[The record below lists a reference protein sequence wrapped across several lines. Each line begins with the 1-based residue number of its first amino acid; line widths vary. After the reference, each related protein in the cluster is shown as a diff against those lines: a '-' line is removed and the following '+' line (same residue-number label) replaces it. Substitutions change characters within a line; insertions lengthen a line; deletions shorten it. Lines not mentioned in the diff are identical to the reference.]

1 LCLDKTGL
9 SLHLIKKKADYRHLI
24 AGGIAASLTA
34 SICCLGPLALL
45 AAGVSGAWMSK
56 LMFFGQYQPIL
67 VAATLLAFAL
77 AGRSVFFA
85 SNAVAENHCCE
96 EKRSGEKELG
106 WKKATVFAAS
116 SCLALVLISSEYWI
130 QFLV

>member
-1 LCLDKTGL
+1 L
-9 SLHLIKKKADYRHLI
+9 SLQITKKKTDYRHLI

-45 AAGVSGAWMSK
+45 ATGVSGAWMSK
-56 LMFFGQYQPIL
+56 LMFFERYQPIFIA
-67 VAATLLAFAL
+67 VTLLAFVL

-85 SNAVAENHCCE
+85 GNAVSEDDCCE
-96 EKRSGEKELG
+96 EKGSGNREPR
-106 WKKATVFAAS
+106 WKKASVFAAS
-116 SCLALVLISSEYWI
+116 SCLALVFISSEYWV